1 MALPAVAIP
10 LLAKGA
16 AGLKGAA
23 ALKKGAAVLKGL
35 QGKGIL
41 KAGIQVLGAVSSF
54 KQASKQRELQE
65 EAERAAE
72 EQAKRIDAL
81 LSQRFAQMIP
91 VATEA
96 TMLQLGELQR
106 GVQRAGD
113 VAQEVGGA
121 RGMFALGNVQR
132 EAMEGARRITA
143 DLQKQE
149 VDRAKAIAKEEMLM
163 GIQQADIAA
172 QRAEGAQKAAAQAE
186 ERAAQAR
193 KKGFAGLQSA
203 LGSISLDPFSK
214 SERNEAIANLAGL
227 GGTGFNMG
235 GMDLTGSEQIGGMDM
250 SAPQGLSDFSQYS
263 FGGLGGAPKLGSS
276 FIID

>member
-1 MALPAVAIP
+1 MALPAAAIP
-10 LLAKGA
+10 ALMKGA
-16 AGLKGAA
+16 QA
-23 ALKKGAAVLKGL
+23 L
-35 QGKGIL
+35 QGKGVF

-72 EQAKRIDAL
+72 EQGKRLDAL

-91 VATEA
+91 VATEG

-106 GVQRAGD
+106 GVQRAGEM
-113 VAQEVGGA
+113 AQEVGGA

-149 VDRAKAIAKEEMLM
+149 VERAEAIAREEMLM
-163 GIQQADIAA
+163 GLEQASVAQQRVQGA
-172 QRAEGAQKAAAQAE
+172 QRAAAQAQ

-193 KKGFAGLQSA
+193 QQGFAGLQSA
-203 LGSISLDPFSK
+203 LGSISLNPFSK
-214 SERNEAIANLAGL
+214 SERDEASANLAGVS
-227 GGTGFNMG
+227 GTGFNMG

-250 SAPQGLSDFSQYS
+250 SAPQGLTDFSQYS
-263 FGGLGGAPKLGSS
+263 FGGLGGAPELGSG
-276 FIID
+276 FTLQ